1 MSSSRR
7 GGHRR
12 DRSTASHRQHQ
23 QTDENWTLRPILD
36 HPYTLTHEASSS
48 PSSSHPIDQK
58 RPQIRRNSKWA
69 PRNRG
74 GKSRFVKKSEKEEED
89 SNDES
94 SLNIDSNCDDIIG
107 KDEGSASG
115 SGSGINLG
123 SDNGEIK
130 GYRADSEYIEVI
142 KSSSEV
148 DEDETVKRL
157 KELRLSVEEPE
168 LPEELLAINQQ
179 LQEDECSRMV
189 LCSVLAITWS
199 NFNCLYSAAEWC
211 FVLCLLLLGRILIA
225 SIVQPYGALCRA
237 CYYLVISMLLVMESI
252 YGDNI
257 FILDNQ
263 SGLKCFQVNIHVE
276 VPKGLP
282 ITAKFNSSNFHEE
295 RDGDVSDF
303 SYSFQVEYLPP
314 IVLTCLL
321 PKSYPS
327 NHAPYFTVSV
337 QWLGSTK
344 ISDLCCK
351 LDSIW
356 LEQAGHEVIYQW
368 VEWLHGCTLSY
379 LGFDAEI
386 VLGPYGVKPDEDR
399 RAISGCVSPDV
410 DIPSMKSYND
420 EQRLKNFCRN
430 IQECSICFSEFPGSE
445 FIRLSCQH
453 FFCKKCLKTLSD
465 IHITDGTVLKLQCP
479 EPKCEG
485 MIPPGLL
492 KRLLGEEEFERWE
505 SLMLQKTLESMTDVF
520 YCPRCE
526 TACLEDEDDH
536 AQCSK
541 CYYSFCTLCRER
553 RHVGVACMT
562 PEMKLLI
569 LQERQNSTS
578 LKEEQRRRERDMI
591 NEILSVKEINR
602 IAKQCPS
609 CKMAISRTE
618 GCNKMVCENCG
629 QYFCYRC
636 NKAISGYEH
645 FRDGNCELFSAE
657 EIKRW
662 EERMN
667 DRQVFVQAQA
677 ELLANHGHPCPN
689 CGQQNVKVDN
699 NNHIFCWACQ
709 NHHCYLCRKMVRRGS
724 QHYGPKGCKQ
734 HTVG

>member
-199 NFNCLYSAAEWC
+199 KFNCQYSAFIWC
-211 FVLCLLLLGRILIA
+211 FVPCLLLLGVIHGISSFRMSFA
-225 SIVQPYGALCRA
+225 SGFL
-237 CYYLVISMLLVMESI
+237 LVIELKTLLLVMESI

-263 SGLKCFQVNIHVE
+263 SGLKCFQVHIHVE

-356 LEQAGHEVIYQW
+356 LEQAGQEVIYQW

-430 IQECSICFSEFPGSE
+430 IQECSICFSEFP
-445 FIRLSCQH
+445 
-453 FFCKKCLKTLSD
+453 
-465 IHITDGTVLKLQCP
+465 
-479 EPKCEG
+479 
-485 MIPPGLL
+485 
-492 KRLLGEEEFERWE
+492 
-505 SLMLQKTLESMTDVF
+505 
-520 YCPRCE
+520 
-526 TACLEDEDDH
+526 ACLEDEDDH

-667 DRQVFVQAQA
+667 DRQVFGQAQA
-677 ELLANHGHPCPN
+677 EMLANHGHPCPN